1 MQVDGQSN
9 LGYVP
14 ADGGPNLI
22 GNAEDG
28 PVLPDNLQA
37 SAFQDPEQVQQQL
50 GSMYP
55 DGGGNETNFRPITPR
70 RTEAELARRAARRNK
85 SKERPP

>member
-28 PVLPDNLQA
+28 PVLPDN
-37 SAFQDPEQVQQQL
+37 
-50 GSMYP
+50 
-55 DGGGNETNFRPITPR
+55 GG
-70 RTEAELARRAARRNK
+70 AARQVLLHGANQHVRA
-85 SKERPP
+85 RDLR